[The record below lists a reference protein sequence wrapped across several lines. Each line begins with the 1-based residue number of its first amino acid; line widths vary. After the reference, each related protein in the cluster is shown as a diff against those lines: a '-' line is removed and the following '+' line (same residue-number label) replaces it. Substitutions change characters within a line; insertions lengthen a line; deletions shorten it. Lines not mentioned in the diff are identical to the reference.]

1 MFSRQ
6 SFFGNCF
13 VPGND
18 EYKVSIMTIKH
29 GGFVYIVTNRYNT
42 VLYTGVTSE
51 LRARIHEHKTKFYP
65 KSFTAKYNC
74 DKIVWYQVLPYI
86 EEAIERE
93 KQIKAGNRRNKEA
106 LINELNPGW
115 KDLWEEIQEL

>member
-1 MFSRQ
+1 MVNVVMVIFVW
-6 SFFGNCF
+6 GDCF
-13 VPGND
+13 VPRND

-51 LRARIHEHKTKFYP
+51 LRARIDEHKTKFYP

-74 DKIVWYQVLPYI
+74 DKIVW
-86 EEAIERE
+86 
-93 KQIKAGNRRNKEA
+93 
-106 LINELNPGW
+106 
-115 KDLWEEIQEL
+115 